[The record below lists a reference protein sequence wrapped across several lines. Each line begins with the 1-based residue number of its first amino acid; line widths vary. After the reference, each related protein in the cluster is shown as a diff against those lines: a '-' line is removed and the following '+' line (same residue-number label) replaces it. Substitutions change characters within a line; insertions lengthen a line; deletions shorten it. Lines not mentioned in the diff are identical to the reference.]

1 MKKLAAI
8 FTGIFFLMLSTNLY
22 AQSKP
27 GAAYFAGKWSV
38 ILKGTP
44 GGDAKMIFLLENKN
58 DSISG
63 VVQDT
68 TGVEISKLSNV
79 ELADTTVTLYFT
91 AQGYD
96 VSLVLNKKDDDHVSG
111 SLLNMF
117 DADGERIKEM
127 KN

>member
-1 MKKLAAI
+1 MKKLIAI
-8 FTGIFFLMLSTNLY
+8 LAGTFFLLFAVVAN
-22 AQSKP
+22 AQSKA
-27 GAAYFAGKWSV
+27 GAAYFSGKWSV

-44 GGDAKMIFLLENKN
+44 GGDAKMLFVLENKN

-63 VVQDT
+63 DVLDS
-68 TGVEISKLSNV
+68 TGAEISKLSNV

-117 DADGERIKEM
+117 DADGERIKDI